1 MEKFFLWVFLAR
13 FTYMTSFHALG
24 QVHIYSRSQGNKK
37 ITVKKML
44 KSLYSQTSKI
54 DDLTFTIMQKILRF
68 FLNED
73 FETAL
78 YFDSLRVKKSHCKL
92 QSLLS
97 FKSVLDNFQYAFS
110 PVAEKDKYFSDNF
123 SGFNPKVRDYQRNL
137 NLLVKTLQI
146 DVKTNV
152 QTQFNITT
160 IKDSTKNFV
169 ADAGGKTRSSICL
182 KMKQDMCVRKVIV
195 LTVLDQFT
203 IFLLLLED
211 CLINNYRTV

>member
-1 MEKFFLWVFLAR
+1 MEKFFLWVFL
-13 FTYMTSFHALG
+13 G
-24 QVHIYSRSQGNKK
+24 QVHIYSGSQGNKK
-37 ITVKKML
+37 TTVKKML
-44 KSLYSQTSKI
+44 ESLYSQTSKI
-54 DDLTFTIMQKILRF
+54 DDLTFTIMRKYAKRF

-110 PVAEKDKYFSDNF
+110 TVAEKDKYFSDNF
-123 SGFNPKVRDYQRNL
+123 SVFNPKARDYQRNL
-137 NLLVKTLQI
+137 NLLVKTLKI

-152 QTQFNITT
+152 QTQFNIT

-203 IFLLLLED
+203 IFLLRLQD

>member
-1 MEKFFLWVFLAR
+1 MK
-13 FTYMTSFHALG
+13 
-24 QVHIYSRSQGNKK
+24 
-37 ITVKKML
+37 
-44 KSLYSQTSKI
+44 
-54 DDLTFTIMQKILRF
+54 
-68 FLNED
+68 
-73 FETAL
+73 
-78 YFDSLRVKKSHCKL
+78 
-92 QSLLS
+92 
-97 FKSVLDNFQYAFS
+97 
-110 PVAEKDKYFSDNF
+110 
-123 SGFNPKVRDYQRNL
+123 
-137 NLLVKTLQI
+137 I

-203 IFLLLLED
+203 IFLLRLQD